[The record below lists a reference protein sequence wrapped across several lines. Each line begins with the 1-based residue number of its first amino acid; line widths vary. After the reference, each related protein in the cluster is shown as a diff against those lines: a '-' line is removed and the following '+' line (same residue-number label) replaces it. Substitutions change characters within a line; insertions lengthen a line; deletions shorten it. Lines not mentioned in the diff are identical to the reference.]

1 MFAHSPPFA
10 TDVLTCYTT
19 FTNPEVKE
27 MAIEEQNNRDLR
39 ATLALSQE
47 EAHNGTT
54 RTLTLTG
61 GRLVSV
67 TIPAGAYEGQEIRLE
82 GQGQAIGEQPPGALI
97 LTIAIASPENSSPPV
112 LHEDSNSATLL
123 THLPP
128 PPPPASAQSS
138 YSGITTGN
146 SYPYSYYPSQGE
158 SQYYQQQQPYAS
170 QYGQQTPY
178 ITGAPYAPPGTKP
191 RSSILMIILIALI
204 ILVLGV
210 SLPIYYFT
218 VYTPQQIAA
227 QATATVVARS
237 TGTAQANATST
248 AQVVD
253 ATATVVSGH
262 QASYN
267 QTTSSTPVLDDPM
280 QNATLYNWDTG
291 TGCAFTNGEY
301 HVTIA
306 QKDVFLYCA
315 AESTNFSN
323 FLYQVQMKIVSGDFG
338 GIIFRADTT
347 NTKFYL
353 FRIGQDGTYDL
364 YYYPDKEGNHAKNLL
379 SGNST
384 LIHTGANQNNL
395 IAAIANNNTI
405 DLYINKKYLLSVND
419 SSLSSGKIGVIAQ
432 GGANAADVVYTHAQ
446 VWNL

>member
-1 MFAHSPPFA
+1 
-10 TDVLTCYTT
+10 
-19 FTNPEVKE
+19 

-47 EAHNGTT
+47 EARNGAT

-61 GRLVSV
+61 GRFVNV
-67 TIPAGAYEGQEIRLE
+67 AIPAGAYEGQEIRLE

-97 LTIAIASPENSSPPV
+97 LTIAIAAPENSVPPV
-112 LHEDSNSATLL
+112 LHEDANSATLL

-128 PPPPASAQSS
+128 PPPPLGTQSA
-138 YSGITTGN
+138 YPGATTAN
-146 SYPYSYYPSQGE
+146 SYPYSYYPSQAE
-158 SQYYQQQQPYAS
+158 PQYYQQQQNYA

-178 ITGAPYAPPGTKP
+178 TTGAPYTPARSKP
-191 RSSILMIILIALI
+191 RSTALTIVLITLIILI
-204 ILVLGV
+204 LGV
-210 SLPIYYFT
+210 SIPIYYFT
-218 VYTPQQIAA
+218 IFVPQQVAA
-227 QATATVVARS
+227 QATATVVAQV
-237 TGTAQANATST
+237 TGTAAVNATST
-248 AQVVD
+248 AQVVGTARAQAS
-253 ATATVVSGH
+253 ATATVITGH
-262 QASYN
+262 QTKYD
-267 QTTSSTPVLDDPM
+267 QITSGTPVLDDPM

-306 QKDVFLYCA
+306 QKGVFLYCS

-323 FLYQVQMKIVSGDFG
+323 FLYQVQMKIINGDFG

-364 YYYPDKEGNHAKNLL
+364 YYYPDKEGTHAKNLL
-379 SGNST
+379 SGSSN
-384 LIHTGANQNNL
+384 LIVTGANQNNL
-395 IAAIANNNTI
+395 IAAVANNNTV
-405 DLYINKKYLLSVND
+405 DLYINKKYLISVND
-419 SSLSSGKIGVIAQ
+419 SALTSGKIGVIAQ
-432 GGANAADVVYTHAQ
+432 GGANPADVVYTHAQ